1 MPITTHNYVDG
12 IFRCTFTGDVDEQDA
27 TAWAQLMHRY
37 SEQTSLPLVSVMDML
52 EARSLKAAG
61 RQFFARAT
69 NHPQVHQVAIAAD
82 DFQMRQH
89 VRLLMLM
96 SVNKN
101 IDTFNSLDAALTFAQ
116 NRAQLLKDLQSGT

>member
-1 MPITTHNYVDG
+1 MPITAHDYVDG
-12 IFRCTFTGDVDEQDA
+12 IFTCTFTGDVDEQDA
-27 TAWAQLMHRY
+27 THWMQLMHRY
-37 SEQTSLPLVSVMDML
+37 SEQTPLPLVGVMDMR
-52 EARSLKAAG
+52 EARSLTAAG

-69 NHPQVHQVAIAAD
+69 NHPQMHQVAIAAD

-101 IDTFNSLDAALTFAQ
+101 INSFSTLEAALTFAQ